1 MKKIIVSKKGFTLTE
16 IIIVVAIIVFLSAAA
31 FVGVGATINHAKAT
45 QAELQAH
52 NGENFE
58 AEAWDKVKNINSGA
72 AEFFD
77 DYYYNPD
84 DPEDG
89 EPDATA
95 PEETGEGEPS
105 VPDGPGPGPG
115 GGGGGEEP
123 KSTEPQPSEPTK
135 APTPIPTPTKA
146 PTPTPK
152 PAGDGNI
159 SVDKTVTSGTG
170 VKSYSSSSDGT
181 ASLDLVYKTYESTT
195 IKIRK
200 NDDGSYSLY
209 IDSYSNNPIGD
220 VIGWNAAN
228 NWCSTHQWLDIPS
241 GQWNKLCSTYGF
253 KLG

>member
-123 KSTEPQPSEPTK
+123 KPTEPQPSEPTK
-135 APTPIPTPTKA
+135 APTPVPTKA
-146 PTPTPK
+146 PTPTPASSGSGVTADHYVSGK
-152 PAGDGNI
+152 DKEVGVVNI
-159 SVDKTVTSGTG
+159 SGSGDNFTVTLSEGWGNNCTFSVKKQDGKYYVYNWTPGMQWVIGNRGIDVYNNPNG
-170 VKSYSSSSDGT
+170 VTLSSSDISELKSHFG
-181 ASLDLVYKTYESTT
+181 L
-195 IKIRK
+195 
-200 NDDGSYSLY
+200 
-209 IDSYSNNPIGD
+209 
-220 VIGWNAAN
+220 
-228 NWCSTHQWLDIPS
+228 
-241 GQWNKLCSTYGF
+241 